1 MKTVDSVEK
10 KKLHQ
15 LVDNLPLERLDQAKK
30 LLEQLLY
37 EARIEVQQGNR
48 VLRLGGLWENT
59 GIELT
64 EDDIVLTRREVWG
77 RISEVNE

>member
-64 EDDIVLTRREVWG
+64 EDDIALARREAWG
-77 RISEVNE
+77 RIAEVNE